1 MRKWMTLMLTGVFIL
16 TASSLPL
23 AGEGKKEEK
32 KAGKVTVEGSLVDMK
47 CYLEMNMSGEKH
59 AKCAAK
65 CARSG
70 IPMGVLKK
78 GTSEVYTL
86 LVAAPAIADYG
97 EQAVR
102 VTGTVYGH
110 SLAPDKFEVQK
121 DGKWEEVQLPDMM

>member
-1 MRKWMTLMLTGVFIL
+1 MALMVTGFFLL
-16 TASSLPL
+16 TASNALL
-23 AGEGKKEEK
+23 AEEGKKEEK
-32 KAGKVTVEGSLVDMK
+32 RASKTTIEGTLVDMK

-97 EQAVR
+97 ERAVR